1 MESENTCYFS
11 DQRRQ
16 TNTYFLTE
24 KCLLSYESIN
34 LNFLPMLGCFFL
46 HLWKCC
52 PPFTSC
58 EVLWLSFLVSENDP
72 CLSHEAYNIMWCL
85 QSPHKFMVAAPL
97 HHQKNQGNVLCLK
110 KKAWAKFKNKTKGT
124 NDERNTCHT
133 KNQKPK
139 QQNKKLQHKLHP
151 DLTVKEILFEKKNC
165 LL

>member
-11 DQRRQ
+11 DQRTQ

-97 HHQKNQGNVLCLK
+97 HHQKIQGNVLCLK
-110 KKAWAKFKNKTKGT
+110 TKLEQNLKTKQKEQMMREILVIQKTKNPNNKTK
-124 NDERNTCHT
+124 NSSINYI
-133 KNQKPK
+133 
-139 QQNKKLQHKLHP
+139 
-151 DLTVKEILFEKKNC
+151 LTWQ
-165 LL
+165 